1 MVLSLAKKKLDK
13 TFTNANATTPKPKNI
28 KAFDVNLTS
37 SIVNEPYPNKPLIIS
52 SAAITKPILAG
63 IDSSNDN
70 CIDLFWMFETFE
82 KFFDLNAFESTGKET
97 VPTAIPAITKLIW
110 YTLSA

>member
-1 MVLSLAKKKLDK
+1 MSLAKKKLDK

-28 KAFDVNLTS
+28 KASDVKLTS
-37 SIVNEPYPNKPLIIS
+37 SIVKEPYPNKPLIMS
-52 SAAITKPILAG
+52 SAAITNPTLAG
-63 IDSSNDN
+63 IENSKDN
-70 CIDLFWMFETFE
+70 CIDLFWIFETFE

-97 VPTAIPAITKLIW
+97 VPTAIPAIAKLIW